1 MIMAMIEGAVTSIE
15 IFIITALLSA
25 PLAVV
30 VCALRM
36 SHNRVISTLTRGYL
50 LIIRGTPLLLQ
61 LLVVYFAPGLFVLYL
76 NKTFGLDIRI
86 VWPRFVAANVALIL
100 NYSAYF
106 AEIYRGGITSIN
118 HGQWEAAKVLGYTK
132 SQTSL
137 FIILPQVV
145 KRILPAFAGEMMTLV
160 KDTALVQ
167 VVGVSELLRVA
178 KETQSR
184 LFSFMPLF
192 IAGVFYL
199 AMNSAVE
206 AAFAHIEK
214 RLSYYK

>member
-1 MIMAMIEGAVTSIE
+1 MMMAMLEGAVTSIL
-15 IFIITALLSA
+15 IFFITASCAA
-25 PLAVV
+25 PLAFA
-30 VCALRM
+30 VCAARM
-36 SHNRVISTLTRGYL
+36 SRNKVICRVTRGYL

-61 LLVVYFAPGLFVLYL
+61 LLVVYFGPGLFVVWL
-76 NKTFGLDIRI
+76 NKTFGVNVHIL
-86 VWPRFVAANVALIL
+86 WPRFLAANVALIL

-106 AEIYRGGITSIN
+106 AEIYRGGIESIPQ
-118 HGQWEAAKVLGYTK
+118 GQWEAAKVLCYTRR
-132 SQTSL
+132 QTNMV
-137 FIILPQVV
+137 IILPQVV

-184 LFSFMPLF
+184 LFSFTPLF

-199 AMNSAVE
+199 VMNWAVE
-206 AAFAHIEK
+206 IAFNRIEK